1 MMFTTLDRMLLI
13 NYLRNYVIVLT
24 SLLSL
29 YIVIDLFTNLDDF
42 SKGGF
47 WDNLSHISAYY
58 STRVTQIFDR
68 LAEAMSLIAAV
79 FTLAWLQRNN
89 ELLPQLSAGVSA
101 RRVVRPV
108 VFGALLTVALGTLN
122 QEFVIPTIADELS
135 TARDDPD
142 NQKATLVKG
151 AFDSTGVH
159 IEGFR
164 GFRREQKVEW
174 MFVTFPEAGP
184 SGLAHLTA
192 RQAVYVPPVGREP
205 QPLTGGWMLYE
216 ASPLD
221 NPLPANLTQLE
232 YGNQVAKYFLKTNE
246 TDFDTITRPA
256 NWYVYAST
264 PRLRELLAK
273 PDSKRQPAVATTFHM
288 RLTRPVVGL
297 LLVLMGLAVILRDQ
311 NRHVFISVGLCL
323 ILAGVFYALM
333 LGCKYLGEA
342 DIVAPALAA
351 WLPVLVFGPLTLSL
365 FDAVHT

>member
-1 MMFTTLDRMLLI
+1 MFTTLDRMLLF
-13 NYLRNYVIVLT
+13 NYLRSYAIVL
-24 SLLSL
+24 SCLLSL
-29 YIVIDLFTNLDDF
+29 YVVIDLFTNLDDF

-47 WDNLSHISAYY
+47 WDNLSHIWNYY
-58 STRVTQIFDR
+58 STRIAQIFDR
-68 LAEAMSLIAAV
+68 LSEAMTLLAAV
-79 FTLAWLQRNN
+79 FTVAWMQRNN

-101 RRVVRPV
+101 RRVIRPV
-108 VFGALLTVALGTLN
+108 VFGAMLTLALGPLN
-122 QEFVIPTIADELS
+122 QEFVIPTISEELS
-135 TARDDPD
+135 TDRDDAK
-142 NQKATLVKG
+142 NEKATLVKG

-174 MFVTFPEAGP
+174 MFVTFPEGGP

-192 RQAVYVPPVGREP
+192 RHAEYIPRQGEK
-205 QPLTGGWMLYE
+205 PLTGGWMLYE

-221 NPLPANLTQLE
+221 EPLPANLTQLE
-232 YGNQVAKYFLKTNE
+232 YGDKVAKYFLKTNE

-288 RLTRPVVGL
+288 RLTRPIVGL

-311 NRHVFISVGLCL
+311 NRHVFISVGLDL
-323 ILAGVFYALM
+323 ILTGVFYALM

-351 WLPVLVFGPLTLSL
+351 WLPVLVFGPLTLAL